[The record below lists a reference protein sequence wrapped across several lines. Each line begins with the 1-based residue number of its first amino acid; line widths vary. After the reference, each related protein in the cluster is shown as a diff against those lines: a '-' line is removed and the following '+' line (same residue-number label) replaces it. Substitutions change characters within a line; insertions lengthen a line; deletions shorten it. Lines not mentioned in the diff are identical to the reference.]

1 MTSMPASRIRITNK
15 DFESSCEA
23 NASGLEAV
31 RSEALRA
38 ALQIGTDEVCAG
50 KPFFGA
56 EIAIENE
63 HEPVER
69 LIIAIGTSPLR

>member
-1 MTSMPASRIRITNK
+1 MPASRIRITNK
-15 DFESSCEA
+15 DFESSSDA

-31 RSEALRA
+31 RAEALRA
-38 ALQIGTDEVCAG
+38 ALQIGTDEVCSG

-56 EIAIENE
+56 EIAIENDE
-63 HEPVER
+63 SVER